1 MGLRK
6 YNKSEPLTH
15 LIGVRVSAQMYEKLE
30 ALRKDTNCLTLG
42 ELARRVLQ
50 KEEIIF
56 YHKDATMDGVA
67 AELAVI
73 RKELNAIGTNIN
85 QVTRYFNS
93 KSLPNEKIFEALRI
107 LDDYRKITTP
117 VEKLLTI
124 ISNIKWS
131 PK

>member
-15 LIGVRVSAQMYEKLE
+15 LIGVRVSAQAYEKLE
-30 ALRKDTNCLTLG
+30 SLRKETNCLTLG
-42 ELARRVLQ
+42 EFARRVLQ

-67 AELAVI
+67 AELAAI
-73 RKELNAIGTNIN
+73 KKELNSIGININ

-93 KSLPNEKIFEALRI
+93 KALPNEKIFEALRI
-107 LDDYRKITTP
+107 LDDYRRITP
-117 VEKLLTI
+117 QVEKLLTI
-124 ISNIKWS
+124 ISDIKWS

>member
-15 LIGVRVSAQMYEKLE
+15 LIGVRVSAPAYEKLE

-42 ELARRVLQ
+42 EFARRVLQ

-67 AELAVI
+67 AELAAI
-73 RKELNAIGTNIN
+73 KKELNSIGVNIN

-93 KSLPNEKIFEALRI
+93 KALPNEKIFEALRI
-107 LDDYRKITTP
+107 LDDYRRITP
-117 VEKLLTI
+117 QVEKLLTI
-124 ISNIKWS
+124 ISDIKWS

>member
-1 MGLRK
+1 MGQRK

-15 LIGVRVSAQMYEKLE
+15 LIGVRVSAEFYGKLE
-30 ALRKDTNCLTLG
+30 AQRKETNCQTLG
-42 ELARRVLQ
+42 EFARHILQ

-56 YHKDATMDGVA
+56 YHKDATLDSVA
-67 AELAVI
+67 AELAGI
-73 RKELNAIGTNIN
+73 KKELNAIGSNIN

-93 KSLPNEKIFEALRI
+93 RSLPNQKIFEALRI
-107 LDDYRKITTP
+107 LDEYKKISGK
-117 VEKLLTI
+117 VENLLTI